1 MCLAADESVTILDS
15 LRDLK
20 SRVEGTQF
28 IFSPFSLDHNQLSLL
43 RHLVVSHT
51 PSNLHEGTK
60 AKIAEKITE
69 IFDGQVKRLVYATV
83 LTCPW
88 FSGSQL
94 EESSQAKN
102 NVLYVVF
109 VSRDEQFFT
118 LATQHEKE
126 LCETVD
132 QVSLYLLLCM

>member
-1 MCLAADESVTILDS
+1 M
-15 LRDLK
+15 
-20 SRVEGTQF
+20 
-28 IFSPFSLDHNQLSLL
+28 
-43 RHLVVSHT
+43 
-51 PSNLHEGTK
+51 
-60 AKIAEKITE
+60 E
-69 IFDGQVKRLVYATV
+69 IFDGQVKRLVYATI

-88 FSGSQL
+88 YSGSQS

-126 LCETVD
+126 LCETID
-132 QVSLYLLLCM
+132 QVSLCALCNLEIWN